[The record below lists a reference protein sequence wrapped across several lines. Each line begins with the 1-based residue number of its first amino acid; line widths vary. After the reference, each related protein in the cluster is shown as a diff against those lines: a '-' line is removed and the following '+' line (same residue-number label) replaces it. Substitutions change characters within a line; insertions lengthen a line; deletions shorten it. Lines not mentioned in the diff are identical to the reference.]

1 MDGTNAAAQAQRRK
15 KVMDA
20 AVLLAAEGGLE
31 ALRIRDLVASTGV
44 SSATIYR
51 YFASKEHLLLAA
63 LADQHFA
70 LHPPGDTPREGATPT
85 ERVVNL
91 LRGPTDTLT
100 SAPRLS
106 AAVLRAV
113 TSGEAGVAPLL
124 ASLMEPLVEET
135 AHAIR
140 LENPTPADYQLAR
153 TIQAVWFAAVVGWV
167 SAGETADSINH
178 AVETAAHQLLDRGP
192 EPPAR

>member
-1 MDGTNAAAQAQRRK
+1 
-15 KVMDA
+15 MDA
-20 AVLLAAEGGLE
+20 AVLLAAEGGLD
-31 ALRIRDLVASTGV
+31 ALRIRDLVARTGV

-70 LHPPGDTPREGATPT
+70 LHPPGDTPPEGVTPA
-85 ERVVNL
+85 ERVINL

-100 SAPRLS
+100 SAPRLA
-106 AAVLRAV
+106 AAVLRAM

-124 ASLMEPLVEET
+124 AALMEPLVEEA

-140 LENPTPADYQLAR
+140 PGDPTPADYELAR
-153 TIQAVWFAAVVGWV
+153 TIRAVWFAAVVGWV

-178 AVETAAHQLLDRGP
+178 AIETAAHQLLDGRRN
-192 EPPAR
+192 ADQDSH